1 MRKCFGVAVLLAACL
16 PLRAQTAPAKGP
28 EYEVI
33 SVKPSKEQSGN
44 IMING
49 KADGYSATG
58 TNVMFIVMDAYK
70 LRNFDLVTGL
80 PGWAKTIRY
89 DVETKMSPEMI
100 EEFKKL
106 PQDQR
111 DAKRQLMVR
120 AMLVDRFKLV
130 AREEDKEMP
139 VYALEQ
145 SKGGFKLKP
154 IVAGSDPEKT
164 GAKLPNGMRGGMLM
178 NGHNTLTGQSISIQF
193 LASALS
199 NTVHRQV
206 VDRTGVTGDYDF
218 TLKFQPEDA
227 PAGGDSNDP
236 SIFTALE
243 EQMGLRLESTRA
255 KVPSV
260 VVEHIEQPG
269 AND

>member
-1 MRKCFGVAVLLAACL
+1 MQRLLGVAMGAVLSL
-16 PLRAQTAPAKGP
+16 PLGAQSAPAKGP
-28 EYEVI
+28 EYEVV
-33 SVKPSKEQSGN
+33 SVKPTKEQSGSM
-44 IMING
+44 MI
-49 KADGYSATG
+49 KPTADGYSATG
-58 TNVMFIVMDAYK
+58 ANALFMIMDAYQ
-70 LRNFDLVTGL
+70 LRNFDLVMGL
-80 PGWAKTIRY
+80 PAWAKTMRF

-100 EEFKKL
+100 EESKKL
-106 PQDQR
+106 TQDERDRQR
-111 DAKRQLMVR
+111 RLMVR

-130 AREEDKEMP
+130 AREESKEMP
-139 VYALEQ
+139 VYALVP
-145 SKGGFKLKP
+145 SKGGFRLKP
-154 IVAGSDPEKT
+154 LVSSEPEKT

-178 NGHNTLTGQSISIQF
+178 NGHNSLTGQSISIQF

-206 VDRTGVTGDYDF
+206 VDRTGITGDYDF

-227 PAGGDSNDP
+227 PAGGDSSDP

-243 EQMGLRLESTRA
+243 EQMGLKLEPTRD

-260 VVEHIEQPG
+260 IVEHIEQPG